1 MREEIEKS
9 FIAYLIIYPE
19 NLLNIQIKPK
29 YLSDKKNKLL
39 LEHLINHYKKYKKIS
54 LAKLIEENKNF
65 DRDYYFELVADQ
77 FYEKNLTDYEEIIL
91 NHYKQDILKDLNK
104 KLDNELITFNEF
116 VSKIKKIDDY
126 QIVKVKKLDAG
137 EIENNLKSNVKI
149 NLTNFPKLNQVLRL
163 VRNDFLIVGATTG
176 AGKSSLLLNIMNDLM
191 NDYQCIYF
199 NLEMA
204 KSTIYQRLIAIN
216 SGLPVDHITSPKSEH
231 QAETIKNTIKELEN
245 KGLIIEHQVSEIKQ
259 IRSLIAKVKTDKHTI
274 VFIDHLG
281 LISVDSNKSLYEKTT
296 EIAKALRQ
304 ISLNYDCTIIG
315 ASQLNRSAYSSENIN
330 LSMLKDSGE
339 MENSASKVILLHKQK
354 TIHEEDKISELD
366 VEVAKNR
373 DGLIGFIKFEY
384 QKKKQI
390 FKEVE

>member
-1 MREEIEKS
+1 MREETEKS
-9 FIAYLIIYPE
+9 FIASLMVYPE
-19 NLLNIQIKPK
+19 NLQNIQIKPK

-39 LEHLINHYKKYKKIS
+39 LEHLINNYKKYKKLS
-54 LAKLIEENKNF
+54 LVKLIEDNKNF
-65 DRDYYFELVADQ
+65 DREYYFELLTDQ
-77 FYEKNLTDYEEIIL
+77 FYEKTLTDYEEIIL
-91 NHYKQDILKDLNK
+91 NFYKQDILKDLNK
-104 KLDNELITFNEF
+104 KLENEVITFNEF
-116 VSKIKKIDDY
+116 VTKIKKIDDV

-137 EIENNLKSNVKI
+137 EIENNLKSNVRI
-149 NLTNFPKLNQVLRL
+149 NLTKFPKLNKVLRL

-204 KSTIYQRLIAIN
+204 KSTIYQRLVAIN
-216 SGLPVDHITSPKSEH
+216 SDLPVDHIASPKSEH

-259 IRSLIAKVKTDKHTI
+259 IRSLISKVKSDKHTI

-281 LISVDSNKSLYEKTT
+281 LISVDNNKSIYEKAT
-296 EIAKALRQ
+296 EIAKTLRQ

-315 ASQLNRSAYSSENIN
+315 ASQLNRSAYSSDNIN

-339 MENSASKVILLHKQK
+339 LENSASKVMLLNKQE
-354 TIHEEDKISELD
+354 TIDEFEKITQLD

-373 DGLIGFIKFEY
+373 DGLIGFIKLKYE
-384 QKKKQI
+384 KKKQI